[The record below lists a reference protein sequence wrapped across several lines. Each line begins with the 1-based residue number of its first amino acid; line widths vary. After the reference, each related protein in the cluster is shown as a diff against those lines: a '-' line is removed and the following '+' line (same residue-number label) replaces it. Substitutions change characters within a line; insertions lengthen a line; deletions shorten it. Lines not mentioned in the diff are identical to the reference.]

1 LAPPRGVRS
10 SALVNRSATPK
21 GLLPAA
27 IIRLM
32 DAVVV
37 PKLQTAPLPT
47 LGRWIIPMARAQAMM
62 AI

>member
-1 LAPPRGVRS
+1 
-10 SALVNRSATPK
+10 
-21 GLLPAA
+21 
-27 IIRLM
+27 M